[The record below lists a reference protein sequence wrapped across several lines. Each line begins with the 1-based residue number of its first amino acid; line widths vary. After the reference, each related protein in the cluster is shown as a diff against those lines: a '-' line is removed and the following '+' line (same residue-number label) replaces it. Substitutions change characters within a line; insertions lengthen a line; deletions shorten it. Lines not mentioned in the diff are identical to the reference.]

1 MYIGIDLGTS
11 SVKAILIDT
20 NQKILATAHSTL
32 NTHSPKDGFSEQNP
46 EEWIEATF
54 NCFQQINTKKPKEFS
69 NLISIGISGHMHG
82 ATLID
87 KSGNI
92 IRPCILWND
101 TRSYKECYEFEN
113 QSFDVREISG
123 NIAMPGFTAPKI
135 NWIKNN
141 ESESFNKIFKILLP
155 KDYLRY
161 YLTGELYSEM
171 SDASGTLWL
180 DIKKRKWSEKLLS
193 CSFLDEQN
201 MPKLVEGNDP
211 TGILKKT
218 LKNKFNFQNDVIVVG
233 GAGDNAAAAMG
244 MGIVNENQ
252 SFISLGTSGVFFTPT
267 QEFLTNTIDAVHS
280 FCHCLP
286 NKWHLMSVMLSA
298 SNCLDWICSI
308 TGMSIVDCLR
318 NVEKY
323 FKENNQINNSVYFL
337 PYLSGERTPHND
349 PYIRGSFHSLKT
361 TTDATDMQYAV
372 IEGISFGILDGFNS
386 IAKVNNDFDKI
397 FVVGG
402 GSKSEFWLELLAT
415 LLNKNLSVCDQS
427 EFSAAMG
434 VGRLAMYQDNNFI
447 HKENIIKEIQANNI
461 FKPNDNKRELL
472 LMRYNNWK
480 NLYTSN
486 KKISQK
492 LII

>member
-1 MYIGIDLGTS
+1 
-11 SVKAILIDT
+11 
-20 NQKILATAHSTL
+20 
-32 NTHSPKDGFSEQNP
+32 
-46 EEWIEATF
+46 
-54 NCFQQINTKKPKEFS
+54 
-69 NLISIGISGHMHG
+69 MHG

-252 SFISLGTSGVFFTPT
+252 SFISLGTSGVLHP
-267 QEFLTNTIDAVHS
+267 
-280 FCHCLP
+280 
-286 NKWHLMSVMLSA
+286 
-298 SNCLDWICSI
+298 
-308 TGMSIVDCLR
+308 
-318 NVEKY
+318 
-323 FKENNQINNSVYFL
+323 
-337 PYLSGERTPHND
+337 
-349 PYIRGSFHSLKT
+349 LK
-361 TTDATDMQYAV
+361 
-372 IEGISFGILDGFNS
+372 
-386 IAKVNNDFDKI
+386 
-397 FVVGG
+397 
-402 GSKSEFWLELLAT
+402 
-415 LLNKNLSVCDQS
+415 
-427 EFSAAMG
+427 
-434 VGRLAMYQDNNFI
+434 NF
-447 HKENIIKEIQANNI
+447 
-461 FKPNDNKRELL
+461 
-472 LMRYNNWK
+472 
-480 NLYTSN
+480 
-486 KKISQK
+486 
-492 LII
+492 